1 VAGEK
6 GGGGEGPLIWW
17 GYHWATTC
25 RIQQKG
31 NTGVPGKRNRHC
43 KPQNEKF
50 SAGNGHQVMHVAVA
64 VEYTLELWFLCHM
77 AGRKVAAGE
86 SAVAQDTL
94 INRLLDEAVAT
105 R

>member
-1 VAGEK
+1 
-6 GGGGEGPLIWW
+6 
-17 GYHWATTC
+17 
-25 RIQQKG
+25 
-31 NTGVPGKRNRHC
+31 
-43 KPQNEKF
+43 
-50 SAGNGHQVMHVAVA
+50 MHVAVA